1 MLLMPMYSTKK
12 FTWVPEDKTY
22 VAEAST
28 LSNGGTNHLFGQVF
42 PDSCDEGFA
51 MYSEKLGKVLTFCV
65 WLTKEEDGDLLYWDL
80 VPTPKTEKSVPE
92 SRGVR
97 VRVFND

>member
-1 MLLMPMYSTKK
+1 MPTYNTKQ
-12 FTWVPEDKTY
+12 FTWVPEDKAY

-28 LSNGGTNHLFGQVF
+28 LSAGSTCDLFGQVF
-42 PDSCDEGFA
+42 QDSCDEGFFL
-51 MYSEKLGKVLTFCV
+51 YSEKLRKVLTFCV
-65 WLTKEEDGDLLYWDL
+65 WVTKEEDGDLLYWDL
-80 VPTPKTEKSVPE
+80 VPTARTQWDVPE